1 MWLEEALNDLYEA
14 GVQDDKLALIYLANE
29 ENHVAVKTPHG
40 LTERKP
46 IQRVVMQGGV
56 FGPIKCSVQVDTI
69 GKECIENEKHLY
81 KYKDSVGI
89 PPLGMVDDLIAV
101 AECGTESLLLNSFIN
116 AKTNVKKLQFG
127 IDKCHKIHIG
137 ANHQK
142 CPELFIDK
150 WEEIENVDSVEVHDV
165 CKDVSK
171 INETKQEKY
180 LGDLI
185 CDNGKNAKNIAQ
197 RTGKGSGIV
206 NQIMSILSDI
216 CFGKYQFQIA
226 LLLRNSLF
234 LSSLMTNSEAWYNV
248 LNKDLEELEAVDE
261 DLLRK
266 ILETPLSTPKEML
279 YLELGC
285 CPIRYIIKQRRIMFL
300 QYILKQEESSLIYKV
315 LEAQYEKPSRNDWI
329 SVVLADMEEIEL
341 DLPLG
346 VVAEMSV
353 EAFGKKV
360 KEAVQSKAVEYLNS
374 IKAKHSK
381 VRTTKHE
388 KLELQDY
395 LKGSHVYSI
404 TESKFIFSLRTRM
417 LEIKGNYENKHEN
430 KRCIACN
437 NNDETQE
444 HLLSCSKLWDS
455 NRLIDTLPVYSDIL
469 GKYAEI
475 TSAFEARFIL
485 GRNEQC
491 HPNTVAY
498 LNHC

>member
-127 IDKCHKIHIG
+127 IYKCNKIHIR
-137 ANHQK
+137 ANNQK
-142 CPELFIDK
+142 CPELFI
-150 WEEIENVDSVEVHDV
+150 EIENEDSGVHDV

-171 INETKQEKY
+171 INEAKQEKY

-185 CDNGKNAKNIAQ
+185 CDNGKNAKNIAH
-197 RTGKGSGIV
+197 RTGKGYGNV
-206 NQIMSILSDI
+206 NQIMSILSYI
-216 CFGKYQFQIA
+216 CFVKNQFQIA

-234 LSSLMTNSEAWYNV
+234 LSSSMTNSEAWFNV

-266 ILETPLSTPKEML
+266 ILETHLSTQK
-279 YLELGC
+279 
-285 CPIRYIIKQRRIMFL
+285 
-300 QYILKQEESSLIYKV
+300 
-315 LEAQYEKPSRNDWI
+315 
-329 SVVLADMEEIEL
+329 
-341 DLPLG
+341 
-346 VVAEMSV
+346 
-353 EAFGKKV
+353 
-360 KEAVQSKAVEYLNS
+360 
-374 IKAKHSK
+374 
-381 VRTTKHE
+381 
-388 KLELQDY
+388 
-395 LKGSHVYSI
+395 
-404 TESKFIFSLRTRM
+404 
-417 LEIKGNYENKHEN
+417 
-430 KRCIACN
+430 
-437 NNDETQE
+437 
-444 HLLSCSKLWDS
+444 
-455 NRLIDTLPVYSDIL
+455 
-469 GKYAEI
+469 
-475 TSAFEARFIL
+475 
-485 GRNEQC
+485 
-491 HPNTVAY
+491 
-498 LNHC
+498 